1 MNRIFLYIIIIVMC
15 QAACANTV
23 NLDTVIGHVAKA
35 QMRKSPIYNEL
46 NGKCKFNFSDYIK
59 INQTCDTIFIRE
71 SISEGSYGSVS
82 VWNKRYSISVD
93 NIGTDYETI
102 RPLFW
107 NQEKKYI
114 SEWNT
119 SFLSGTNAYIV
130 KRDEICDGYI
140 CWATRII
147 IHNGFASFEIINY
160 RGPIIE

>member
-1 MNRIFLYIIIIVMC
+1 MG
-15 QAACANTV
+15 QATWANNV
-23 NLDTVIGHVAKA
+23 NLDTVIWHVAKA
-35 QMRKSPIYNEL
+35 QLRKSPRYSEL

-82 VWNKRYSISVD
+82 VWNKKYSISVD

-130 KRDEICDGYI
+130 KRDEMKYVMAIFVG
-140 CWATRII
+140 R
-147 IHNGFASFEIINY
+147 HG
-160 RGPIIE
+160 

>member
-1 MNRIFLYIIIIVMC
+1 MG
-15 QAACANTV
+15 QATFANNV
-23 NLDTVIGHVAKA
+23 NLDTVIGYVTKA
-35 QMRKSPIYNEL
+35 QLRKSPEFDEL

-59 INQTCDTIFIRE
+59 INQTCDTIFISE
-71 SISEGSYGSVS
+71 SISDEGAYGPVS
-82 VWNKRYSISVD
+82 IWNKKYNICVD

-102 RPLFW
+102 RTLFLD
-107 NQEKKYI
+107 QETKYI

-147 IHNGFASFEIINY
+147 IHNGFASFETINY
-160 RGPIIE
+160 RGPIVE